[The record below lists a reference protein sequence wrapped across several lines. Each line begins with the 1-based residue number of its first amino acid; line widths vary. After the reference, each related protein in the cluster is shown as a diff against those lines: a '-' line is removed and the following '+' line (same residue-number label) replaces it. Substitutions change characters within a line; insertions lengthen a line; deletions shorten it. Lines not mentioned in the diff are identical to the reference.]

1 ARGMRLSPG
10 VGIRRYVTPSGAG
23 DVASSSR
30 LCQKRS
36 LCPSSAGIATNTDTG
51 SGGCGI
57 MRARDLD
64 CGDKADVG
72 VPHAEAA
79 GGHLRQTG
87 FELDQRAI
95 GARYPDCGDHGK
107 TKNPRARTLAVPGA
121 WW

>member
-1 ARGMRLSPG
+1 FRARGMRLSPG

-51 SGGCGI
+51 SDGGWI
-57 MRARDLD
+57 MRAWDLD
-64 CGDKADVG
+64 RGDKADVG

-79 GGHLRQTG
+79 GGHERQAG
-87 FELDQRAI
+87 FELDQRAVCT
-95 GARYPDCGDHGK
+95 RYPDCGDHWK
-107 TKNPRARTLAVPGA
+107 KK
-121 WW
+121 